1 MAAQEINNRSDL
13 LPDAS
18 LVVARVSISMAALG
32 LARTYDTAVTL
43 CDSGG
48 FKAFV
53 GQMTSA
59 STMALALV
67 CPQYYITTSTAAS
80 GLLSD
85 KIKYPLFFRYASSF
99 EQFIKASVAEYKYFG
114 WTKLGLV
121 TAQTGIYPTLIP
133 TFVSYYKLHGV
144 QIYASVYFPDYNPS
158 ISTMYY
164 PQLRRTFEF
173 LASTKLRVFVASMD
187 PRQVIDM
194 MMAANRT
201 GLVGKDYDLLRSVSF
216 VQNLRGPFPNDP
228 FYQSWSPRFGAFLQH
243 TLAYETSLYAD
254 MNVSETNPFKQSYP
268 GSFFFANPGTNT
280 IPSTTVLGG
289 YDSLWAI
296 ARTFEK
302 IISDSGSS
310 AQGIANNTLAPKFS
324 LDTII
329 STVAAYPCISG
340 SNILTPQ
347 GDLSPNPIF
356 NFQMNGSSF
365 GAESAVNSSVLP
377 YNFSTDTSS
386 FVPDQSKF
394 IWPGN
399 RTFFDFP
406 IDFPPVI
413 NDFVSWS
420 STAVRVV
427 LAICAMSALVCVVA
441 SHLLFAK
448 ARRSQIAFSAPRNLA
463 LTCIGLALISICP
476 FTLVGME
483 RPFACHI
490 RLWLISIGLALVLS
504 CAFVMNLQ
512 IVRIVAIYD
521 QSIPRAI
528 NALKSWMNRAFVIG
542 SLVLAIIPLAVATA
556 LNAITS
562 EAVYVEAS
570 DKYMWVCKTQT
581 TAELALWIVGTILA
595 LLLALLVLA
604 AYLSRHAPEIVNNSK
619 QVGLSVLIVI
629 ILSTTSLLQS
639 YKATST
645 GVQFYIEAASCI
657 GGVVAVFGLLVFPRM
672 LEYLSFGTKKN
683 KQKTKTIN
691 RKRRSS
697 SQSSASANI
706 TANIKPADDS
716 VIAELRK
723 QHNVFTAQALVRLGN
738 IMPQWRTATVA
749 IIPAPIVACITLL
762 KLARFPIKEAQFA
775 LVKDM
780 TSARASK
787 IASDRTAICEMQ
799 FGHHRIHVQF
809 CNLPKMHA
817 WIDALGRTL
826 KQVHAKNREAE
837 NEDAGSTD
845 IKIITEI
852 AVSRK

>member
-1 MAAQEINNRSDL
+1 
-13 LPDAS
+13 
-18 LVVARVSISMAALG
+18 
-32 LARTYDTAVTL
+32 
-43 CDSGG
+43 
-48 FKAFV
+48 
-53 GQMTSA
+53 
-59 STMALALV
+59 
-67 CPQYYITTSTAAS
+67 
-80 GLLSD
+80 
-85 KIKYPLFFRYASSF
+85 
-99 EQFIKASVAEYKYFG
+99 
-114 WTKLGLV
+114 
-121 TAQTGIYPTLIP
+121 
-133 TFVSYYKLHGV
+133 
-144 QIYASVYFPDYNPS
+144 
-158 ISTMYY
+158 
-164 PQLRRTFEF
+164 
-173 LASTKLRVFVASMD
+173 
-187 PRQVIDM
+187 
-194 MMAANRT
+194 
-201 GLVGKDYDLLRSVSF
+201 
-216 VQNLRGPFPNDP
+216 
-228 FYQSWSPRFGAFLQH
+228 
-243 TLAYETSLYAD
+243 
-254 MNVSETNPFKQSYP
+254 
-268 GSFFFANPGTNT
+268 
-280 IPSTTVLGG
+280 
-289 YDSLWAI
+289 
-296 ARTFEK
+296 
-302 IISDSGSS
+302 
-310 AQGIANNTLAPKFS
+310 
-324 LDTII
+324 
-329 STVAAYPCISG
+329 
-340 SNILTPQ
+340 
-347 GDLSPNPIF
+347 
-356 NFQMNGSSF
+356 MNGSSF

-394 IWPGN
+394 I
-399 RTFFDFP
+399 
-406 IDFPPVI
+406 
-413 NDFVSWS
+413 
-420 STAVRVV
+420 
-427 LAICAMSALVCVVA
+427 C
-441 SHLLFAK
+441 
-448 ARRSQIAFSAPRNLA
+448 
-463 LTCIGLALISICP
+463 
-476 FTLVGME
+476 
-483 RPFACHI
+483 
-490 RLWLISIGLALVLS
+490 
-504 CAFVMNLQ
+504 
-512 IVRIVAIYD
+512 
-521 QSIPRAI
+521 
-528 NALKSWMNRAFVIG
+528 
-542 SLVLAIIPLAVATA
+542 
-556 LNAITS
+556 

-595 LLLALLVLA
+595 LILALLVLA

-723 QHNVFTAQALVRLGN
+723 QHNVFTAQG
-738 IMPQWRTATVA
+738 THVA
-749 IIPAPIVACITLL
+749 SQFAQPEVACITLL

-809 CNLPKMHA
+809 GNLP
-817 WIDALGRTL
+817 